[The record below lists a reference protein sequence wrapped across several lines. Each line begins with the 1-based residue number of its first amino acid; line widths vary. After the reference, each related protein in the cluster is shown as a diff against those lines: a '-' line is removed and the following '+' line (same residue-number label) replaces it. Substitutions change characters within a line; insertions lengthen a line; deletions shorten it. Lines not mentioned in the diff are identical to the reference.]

1 MEYNWSNPSWKR
13 IKVKSKQED
22 YPSKLTRDFHR
33 GSGNRFNAYG
43 GNNRGNGYFTSRRH
57 VGVGNFSSYDKSSG
71 YTSYDYYGGHGR
83 VNAKY
88 EYYERS
94 PYDCYEE
101 YHHSYGGKS
110 AKSNKLSQAQD
121 VIDIKVIHHEKKN
134 TCTFVKEEK

>member
-101 YHHSYGGKS
+101 YHHSY
-110 AKSNKLSQAQD
+110 AFTAQD

-134 TCTFVKEEK
+134 TVPCKEEK